1 MTIEE
6 MHIAVNLGVQK
17 IASFQSDSLL
27 PEEIDYELN
36 TAVRRF
42 ISQRYN
48 SKGNKYQRGFEQSQK
63 RLDDL
68 RHLVEDYTGYT
79 SSYMG
84 IGYTSTT
91 NGNINI
97 YRYKFPTDY
106 MFLIN
111 VLSEVTST
119 CRKEVGPI
127 KEEIFYRQSLRVP
140 LSPPI
145 AGYAIQEI
153 FAADYTGTPTS
164 LIAGQGGLSFDDL
177 LSDIYN
183 GDVTPS
189 LSSNDSYTDRYFE
202 TASADSPTADAN
214 EFYLTKDYS
223 SSLEAKGGFFPIDSA
238 TIAEGDTNFE
248 DAAGVNGAYMVIRW
262 VNSGNS
268 EETVETVINSGP
280 LVSSIVYRYF
290 AGVDAILPSDNINAN
305 DLRILR
311 TNCKFVQQDDVYAVL
326 DDPFNSTKE
335 DGMLYTIQ
343 ETFVDLYTTDK
354 FIPNSI
360 QLKYLRRPRA
370 IDKLK
375 GIGCELPEHTHHEI
389 VEMAVKSI
397 LEGFES
403 PRYNTQSGEVLDSE

>member
-1 MTIEE
+1 M
-6 MHIAVNLGVQK
+6 
-17 IASFQSDSLL
+17 
-27 PEEIDYELN
+27 
-36 TAVRRF
+36 
-42 ISQRYN
+42 
-48 SKGNKYQRGFEQSQK
+48 
-63 RLDDL
+63 
-68 RHLVEDYTGYT
+68 
-79 SSYMG
+79 
-84 IGYTSTT
+84 
-91 NGNINI
+91 
-97 YRYKFPTDY
+97 
-106 MFLIN
+106 
-111 VLSEVTST
+111 
-119 CRKEVGPI
+119 
-127 KEEIFYRQSLRVP
+127 
-140 LSPPI
+140 
-145 AGYAIQEI
+145 
-153 FAADYTGTPTS
+153 
-164 LIAGQGGLSFDDL
+164 SFDDL

-223 SSLEAKGGFFPIDSA
+223 SSQEDKGGFFPIYSA